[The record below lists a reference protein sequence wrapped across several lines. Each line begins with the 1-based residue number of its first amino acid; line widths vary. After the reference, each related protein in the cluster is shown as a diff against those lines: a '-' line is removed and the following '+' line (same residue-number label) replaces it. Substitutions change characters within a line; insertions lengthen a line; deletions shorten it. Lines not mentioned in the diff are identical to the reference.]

1 MGSYSCDPFYVVLF
15 IWSLLCGP
23 VYVVF
28 SMWLFLCGSFYVVL
42 FMWSCLCGLF
52 YVVLFTWLLSM
63 CSCLCGPFYVVLF
76 MLFLSTWPC
85 YKFSVHLKEL
95 LRGSNPKTQYNKIIE
110 GVISFKRSH
119 DDFCWSKG
127 WMLSWRSSDGSVCDS
142 ELLWFTYCVSS
153 LFDICLVL
161 SISLTHPP
169 TPPHPPTPKNAA
181 THKHTP
187 FHPASS

>member
-1 MGSYSCDPFYVVLF
+1 MIYFCVFLHVFVCAIYCCFLAFVKNIFICHVRFMGSYSCDPFYVVLF

-127 WMLSWRSSDGSVCDS
+127 
-142 ELLWFTYCVSS
+142 
-153 LFDICLVL
+153 
-161 SISLTHPP
+161 
-169 TPPHPPTPKNAA
+169 
-181 THKHTP
+181 
-187 FHPASS
+187 